1 MIQLRDVHKAFGSLQ
16 VLRGV
21 SLDIPDGEQLFIVGG
36 SGTGK
41 SVLTKLILGL
51 EQPDQGQISIDDTDI
66 RHFTERDWHRVLQQF
81 GVVFQGAALFDSLN
95 VLENVGI
102 RLFESRR
109 LPAAEIR
116 ARVIEALRQVNL
128 KADILEKYP
137 AELSGGMRKRVGI
150 ARAIIEE
157 PRYLVYDEP
166 TTGLDPAS
174 SEVIDS
180 LIESLA
186 WRQPGRTSLVITHDM
201 HSVRRLA
208 SRVVMIY
215 QAQIHFDGPA
225 DAFFQSQDE
234 IIAAFLARGRE
245 TKGAK

>member
-1 MIQLRDVHKAFGSLQ
+1 MIELHDVYKAFGPLQ
-16 VLRGV
+16 VLRGIT
-21 SLDIPDGEQLFIVGG
+21 LRIPDGENLFIVGG

-51 EQPDQGQISIDDTDI
+51 EQLDQGDIEIDGQAI
-66 RHFTERDWHRVLQQF
+66 RGFSQHDWQRVLQQF

-102 RLFESRR
+102 RLYESHHVSAADIRR
-109 LPAAEIR
+109 Q
-116 ARVIEALRQVNL
+116 VIEALGQVNL
-128 KADILEKYP
+128 SADILSKYP

-186 WRQPGRTSLVITHDM
+186 RTRPGRTSLVITHDM
-201 HSVRRLA
+201 RSVRRLA
-208 SRVVMIY
+208 TRVVMIVE
-215 QAQIHFDGPA
+215 AEIHFDGPVA
-225 DAFFQSQDE
+225 DFFQSEDE
-234 IIAAFLARGRE
+234 VISRFLARERE
-245 TKGAK
+245 

>member
-1 MIQLRDVHKAFGSLQ
+1 MIQLHNVHKAFGRLE

-21 SLDIPDGEQLFIVGG
+21 DLQVPDGEKLFIVGG

-51 EQPDQGQISIDDTDI
+51 EQPDQGQIEIDGRDI
-66 RHFTERDWHRVLQQF
+66 RRFTRQAWQEVLQQF
-81 GVVFQGAALFDSLN
+81 GVVFQGAALFDSLD

-102 RLFESRR
+102 RLYESRDVKTD
-109 LPAAEIR
+109 EIR
-116 ARVIEALRQVNL
+116 QRVVEALRQVNL
-128 KADILEKYP
+128 SADILDKYP

-157 PRYLVYDEP
+157 PRYLFYDEP

-174 SEVIDS
+174 SEVIDT

-186 WRQPGRTSLVITHDM
+186 QRRPGRTSLVITHDM
-201 HSVRRLA
+201 RSVRRLA
-208 SRVVMIY
+208 TRVVMIY
-215 QAQIHFDGPA
+215 QAEIRFDGPA
-225 DAFFQSQDE
+225 DAFFRSQDE
-234 IIAAFLARGRE
+234 VIAAFLARERE
-245 TKGAK
+245 IRE